1 MNMVKLLRNLITLF
15 LKLKRKS
22 QNLPYNRLNKC
33 LRKNKTS
40 SVINQLSTKVLK
52 ERASTCQTLIITEAV
67 ALTAKTSIKLI
78 NLNSKMFR
86 RQLRILKFKK
96 INSKIKILANLEDRR
111 VSMIEVIFLLP
122 TRIL

>member
-1 MNMVKLLRNLITLF
+1 MNTVKLLRNLITLF

-22 QNLPYNRLNKC
+22 QNLPCNRLSKC
-33 LRKNKTS
+33 LSKNKIS
-40 SVINQLSTKVLK
+40 SAINQLSKKVLK

-78 NLNSKMFR
+78 NLNSKMLR

-96 INSKIKILANLEDRR
+96 INSKTKILANLEDRR